1 MSYPSIVEAE
11 IAYSELL
18 HRAAAA
24 DVAYYEHDSA
34 IMSDADYDD
43 IKLAIEAIEIEFP
56 TLVSADSPTQ
66 KVSGKATAAFANV
79 KHSQRMESLA
89 NTFTPA
95 AVAEW
100 AAPLGGPSAVFLGE
114 LKMDGL
120 SCRLTYQNGSLIRA
134 VTRGDGD
141 VGEDVTHTARN
152 AGGVPLDITAEITP
166 EDDLVEVNGEIYL
179 PKSKFEEYNARELA
193 KGKKGKPFVNCRNGA
208 AGALRRADAESMK
221 DIGIRFMAFGT
232 TDDTFP
238 DIDSDA
244 TVLEHLGEIFE
255 VVPHVVIT
263 GHADAIR
270 TQIGK
275 WSLDRP
281 DLDFDIDGVVW
292 KLDSRA
298 ERAKRGSTSKA
309 PRWATAYKFPAEQ
322 KVTELKD
329 IVVQTGRTGAL
340 TPVGVLE
347 PVFVGGVTVSNVT
360 LHNED
365 EINRLGLFP
374 GARVIV
380 QRAGDV
386 IPQVV
391 CLADDSA
398 RIKGFYTLPTECP
411 SCGSPAVREEGQ
423 AVRRCVNT
431 ATCPAQRQAH
441 LEHFVSR
448 KAMDIDG
455 LGPSQIADLLRYL
468 KFQTASQIMALP
480 ETQVMDTP
488 LREEGI
494 EEDLYLSDLMVN
506 WDGYGKS
513 SVAKLMAAIKKARS
527 PDLARFIFALGIR
540 NVGETTAKD
549 IAKHLKT
556 VDAFFTAVTT
566 DDGFITAGVEDIN
579 GVGPIVM
586 DSIERHFRKKA
597 NYDEVFALR
606 RVMDIRDMPAA
617 NASEVSIFSGEVI
630 CFTGGL
636 DRWSRDQALLI
647 AEELGAKVTNSAA
660 KSTTILVCGS
670 GVGAVKIKKAEDNGT
685 RCEDEAWFIAEV
697 ERAIGLGYKLDV
709 MD

>member
-1 MSYPSIVEAE
+1 
-11 IAYSELL
+11 
-18 HRAAAA
+18 
-24 DVAYYEHDSA
+24 
-34 IMSDADYDD
+34 
-43 IKLAIEAIEIEFP
+43 
-56 TLVSADSPTQ
+56 
-66 KVSGKATAAFANV
+66 
-79 KHSQRMESLA
+79 
-89 NTFTPA
+89 
-95 AVAEW
+95 
-100 AAPLGGPSAVFLGE
+100 
-114 LKMDGL
+114 
-120 SCRLTYQNGSLIRA
+120 
-134 VTRGDGD
+134 
-141 VGEDVTHTARN
+141 
-152 AGGVPLDITAEITP
+152 
-166 EDDLVEVNGEIYL
+166 VNGEIYL
-179 PKSKFEEYNARELA
+179 PKSKFEEYNARERA

-221 DIGIRFMAFGT
+221 DIGIRFMAFSV
-232 TDDTFP
+232 TDATFA
-238 DIDSDA
+238 DLDEDSD
-244 TVLEHLGEIFE
+244 VLNELTALGFE
-255 VVPHVVIT
+255 VVPFIVVAN
-263 GHADAIR
+263 HADAFR
-270 TQIGK
+270 TQIGH
-275 WSLDRP
+275 WSLKRP
-281 DLDFDIDGVVW
+281 EMGFDIDGVVW
-292 KLDSRA
+292 KINSRA
-298 ERAKRGSTSKA
+298 ERAKLGSRSNS

-322 KVTELKD
+322 KVTTLND

-374 GARVIV
+374 GARVVV

-391 CLADDSA
+391 CLADDSV
-398 RIKGFYTLPTECP
+398 RIKGLYHLPTECP

-431 ATCPAQRQAH
+431 ASCPAQLQAH

-455 LGPSQIADLLRYL
+455 LGASQIKDLVTKLRL
-468 KFQTASQIMALP
+468 KTASQIMALP
-480 ETQVMDTP
+480 DASLYDFGSADDWAMEDMPIAEVIP
-488 LREEGI
+488 LWE
-494 EEDLYLSDLMVN
+494 
-506 WDGYGKS
+506 GYGKS
-513 SVAKLMAAIKKARS
+513 SATKLMSAIKKARS
-527 PDLARFIFALGIR
+527 PQLDRFIFALGIR

-556 VDAFFTAVTT
+556 VDAFFTAVTQ
-566 DDGFITAGVEDIN
+566 DDGFITAGVGNIDGI
-579 GVGPIVM
+579 GPIVM
-586 DSIERHFRKKA
+586 DSIEKHFRKKA

-606 RVMDIRDMPAA
+606 REMDIRDMPAA
-617 NASEVSIFSGEVI
+617 NASEVAIFSGEVI